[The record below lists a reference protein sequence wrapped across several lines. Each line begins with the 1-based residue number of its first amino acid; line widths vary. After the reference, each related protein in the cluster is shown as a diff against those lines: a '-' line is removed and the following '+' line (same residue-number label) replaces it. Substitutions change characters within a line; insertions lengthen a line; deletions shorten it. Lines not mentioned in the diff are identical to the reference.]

1 MAAWASLGLIVV
13 HGIGAWLAFGGA
25 TPRFP
30 IADPFIR
37 WELLNAEFCFT
48 TLVAVTSV
56 LAIRTRKPT
65 PYVALAALWSAQTAF
80 VLVWPIPLP
89 ADLRWLNMLAVA
101 APAVLAVWSWSAAW
115 GASR

>member
-1 MAAWASLGLIVV
+1 MAAWASLSLIVV

-56 LAIRTRKPT
+56 LAIRTRIPT
-65 PYVALAALWSAQTAF
+65 PFVALAALWSAQTAF

-89 ADLRWLNMLAVA
+89 ADLQWLNVVAVA
-101 APAVLAVWSWSAAW
+101 APAVLAVWCWIAARGSA
-115 GASR
+115 R

>member
-13 HGIGAWLAFGGA
+13 HGIGIWLAFGS
-25 TPRFP
+25 TPPRFP
-30 IADPFIR
+30 IADPFVR

-56 LAIRTRKPT
+56 LAIRTHIPT
-65 PYVALAALWSAQTAF
+65 PFVALATLWSAQAAF

-89 ADLRWLNMLAVA
+89 TDLQWLNVVAVA
-101 APAVLAVWSWSAAW
+101 APAVLASWCWSAAR
-115 GASR
+115 GRAR